1 MPHTLPTTELNPWGG
16 SPDPRRAPS
25 PGLSKFQ
32 RDPDG
37 RPGGRLRTRASA
49 PQKYMA
55 LVPWTAPDVP
65 RPALTREPSEFEKAS
80 TKPTRGSAAGGGAR
94 PTFSPPR
101 PVPAAANTRPTNTT
115 QIHNPW

>member
-1 MPHTLPTTELNPWGG
+1 MMWRAHECAMSHTFPTIEQNPWGGSPGG

-49 PQKYMA
+49 PQKYVA

-80 TKPTRGSAAGGGAR
+80 TKPTRGSAAGGGR
-94 PTFSPPR
+94 PP
-101 PVPAAANTRPTNTT
+101 
-115 QIHNPW
+115 HL